1 MTQPRR
7 TNSYSREPDIEG
19 LDPSSAWVG
28 DESAVIP
35 PVAMEPYDWPIEEDK
50 VPYTQVIPIP
60 PPVRDSSARLRRP
73 KRKAAS
79 SETSVLIPVEK
90 SAAGQMLRKSG
101 AQSAPA
107 PSPVPPPPPAP
118 VPSSAS
124 AVPSPLPLQVSEL
137 PPPPPILQSSRIT
150 RALPRPRRAVS
161 SVLLL
166 LLSVI
171 AVFIFAYI
179 AQK

>member
-19 LDPSSAWVG
+19 LDSSSGWVG

-35 PVAMEPYDWPIEEDK
+35 PVAFEPYDWPLEEEK
-50 VPYTQVIPIP
+50 APVTQVIPIP
-60 PPVRDSSARLRRP
+60 PPVRDGSAKLRRL
-73 KRKAAS
+73 KRKGDS
-79 SETSVLIPVEK
+79 PETSVLIPVEK
-90 SAAGQMLRKSG
+90 D
-101 AQSAPA
+101 APA
-107 PSPVPPPPPAP
+107 RVVKKNGVQPGA
-118 VPSSAS
+118 A
-124 AVPSPLPLQVSEL
+124 L
-137 PPPPPILQSSRIT
+137 PPPVPQVAPSQPARVT
-150 RALPRPRRAVS
+150 RALPRPKRMSA

-166 LLSVI
+166 LLSVV

>member
-7 TNSYSREPDIEG
+7 TNSYSREPDLEG

-35 PVAMEPYDWPIEEDK
+35 PVALEPYDWTLEDDAK
-50 VPYTQVIPIP
+50 PFTQVIPIP
-60 PPVRDSSARLRRP
+60 PPVREGSAKLRRP
-73 KRKAAS
+73 KRKAEAP
-79 SETSVLIPVEK
+79 ETSVLIPVEK
-90 SAAGQMLRKSG
+90 VATDQVVRKNG
-101 AQSAPA
+101 VQPA
-107 PSPVPPPPPAP
+107 T
-118 VPSSAS
+118 
-124 AVPSPLPLQVSEL
+124 PLPLPAPQVAPSQ
-137 PPPPPILQSSRIT
+137 PARIT
-150 RALPRPRRAVS
+150 RALPRPKRMVS
-161 SVLLL
+161 SLLLL

>member
-7 TNSYSREPDIEG
+7 TNSYSREPDLEG

-35 PVAMEPYDWPIEEDK
+35 PVALEPYDLPLEVDK
-50 VPYTQVIPIP
+50 TPFTQVIPIP
-60 PPVRDSSARLRRP
+60 PPVREGSAKLRRP
-73 KRKAAS
+73 KRKAEAP
-79 SETSVLIPVEK
+79 ETSVLIPVEK
-90 SAAGQMLRKSG
+90 VATGQVVRKNGVQPATPLPSP
-101 AQSAPA
+101 ATQVA
-107 PSPVPPPPPAP
+107 PSQPA
-118 VPSSAS
+118 
-124 AVPSPLPLQVSEL
+124 
-137 PPPPPILQSSRIT
+137 RIT
-150 RALPRPRRAVS
+150 RALPRPKRMGS
-161 SVLLL
+161 SLLLL